1 MGREHT
7 PGVLQKMERE
17 TQSVP
22 WFKMLVASVKW
33 RFREAYKLEF
43 NDVAKKKKKSLKLTQ
58 SERNSETCCDSTLS
72 SQ

>member
-1 MGREHT
+1 MEWVPCVLKETHYSICSNTGREHT

-17 TQSVP
+17 TRSVP

-43 NDVAKKKKKSLKLTQ
+43 NDVAKKKAK
-58 SERNSETCCDSTLS
+58 NNP
-72 SQ
+72 